1 MAATTTGRGAL
12 VIVELVRLAVV
23 VVLTA
28 VGFGLGPSAAGV
40 IDDGDPERTRLV
52 TSVLGALFG
61 YLLGGVLGRQVIR
74 GVDRAQ
80 DRLSRVDSALLV
92 SAVIGGTLAAALGVV
107 VATPLLLLP
116 SRSVGSMVAI
126 VVVATLAYAGGRL
139 GASRGGDLSRYI
151 GVRGRLEVKSPSRGG
166 GTKLI
171 DSSALIDG
179 RLVEVAR
186 AGFLEGTLVVPVF
199 VLHEVQAMADSEDR
213 RKRELARRGLD
224 ALKTLQEE
232 GLVAIEISDE
242 DVPEHRDVDAKLATL
257 CRRRQAAMVTVDSNL
272 ARVAEIAGIRVLNL
286 HALADSLRPP
296 VIPGDRIDVR
306 VVKPGTELGQGVG
319 YLADG
324 TMVVVEEGGDHIGTG
339 VTADVTSIMQ
349 NRQGRMLFATLVR
362 DTRA

>member
-1 MAATTTGRGAL
+1 MATSPSRGAL

-28 VGFGLGPSAAGV
+28 LGFTVGPAAAGIV
-40 IDDGDPERTRLV
+40 DDGDPERTRLV
-52 TSVLGALFG
+52 TSVLGALIG
-61 YLLGGVLGRQVIR
+61 YLVGGSLGRQVIR

-92 SAVIGGTLAAALGVV
+92 SGAIGGTLAAALGVV
-107 VATPLLLLP
+107 LAAPLLFLP
-116 SRSVGSMVAI
+116 SRSVAILVAL
-126 VVVATLAYAGGRL
+126 VLVATFAYAGGRL

-166 GTKLI
+166 GTKLL

-179 RLVEVAR
+179 RLVEIAR
-186 AGFLEGTLVVPVF
+186 AGFLEGTLVVPLF

-213 RKRELARRGLD
+213 RRRDLARRGLD
-224 ALKTLQEE
+224 ALRTLQEE
-232 GLVAIEISDE
+232 GPVAIEMSDE
-242 DVPEHRDVDAKLATL
+242 DVPQHQDVDAKLAAL

-272 ARVAEIAGIRVLNL
+272 ARVAEISGVRVLNI

-296 VIPGDRIDVR
+296 VIPGDRIDLR
-306 VVKPGTELGQGVG
+306 LVKPGTENGQGVG

-324 TMVVVEEGGDHIGTG
+324 TMVVVERSAELIGTG

-349 NRQGRMLFATLVR
+349 NRQGRMLFATL
-362 DTRA
+362 AEESAE